1 MPTFRFEGIKIEDAP
16 KNVLP
21 KCPKCDKRLDKIWIK
36 TKGTGIVEQKQ
47 IVMCPYCETL
57 LGYGTMSL

>member
-1 MPTFRFEGIKIEDAP
+1 MATFKFEGIKLEDAP

-21 KCPKCDKRLDKIWIK
+21 RCPKCDKRLDKIWIK